1 MKVVWSPRARI
12 TFFRILD
19 YLAENW
25 TNKEVENF
33 NERTENLVELIKK
46 SPRLF
51 PYSKEH
57 DVYRCVLVRQV
68 SLFYRIRNE
77 RIELLVFWDNRQ
89 DPAKLFAE

>member
-51 PYSKEH
+51 P
-57 DVYRCVLVRQV
+57 
-68 SLFYRIRNE
+68 
-77 RIELLVFWDNRQ
+77 
-89 DPAKLFAE
+89 